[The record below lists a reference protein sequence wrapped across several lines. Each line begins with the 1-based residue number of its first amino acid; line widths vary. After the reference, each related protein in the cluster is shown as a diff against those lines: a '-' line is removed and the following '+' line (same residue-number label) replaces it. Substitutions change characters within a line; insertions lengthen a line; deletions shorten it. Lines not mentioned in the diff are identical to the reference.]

1 MLLWQMNYRYVHV
14 LIIAGASRVQSMY
27 RFVDFFAM
35 IPLTL
40 CEVKMILM
48 RKWDL
53 PFLALPKCMYYVHY
67 VSVYSG
73 DQSWFV
79 YLS

>member
-14 LIIAGASRVQSMY
+14 LIIAVQIMH

-53 PFLALPKCMYYVHY
+53 HF
-67 VSVYSG
+67 
-73 DQSWFV
+73 
-79 YLS
+79 

>member
-14 LIIAGASRVQSMY
+14 LIITGASRVQSMY

-53 PFLALPKCMYYVHY
+53 HF
-67 VSVYSG
+67 
-73 DQSWFV
+73 
-79 YLS
+79 

>member
-14 LIIAGASRVQSMY
+14 LIIAGGSRVQSMY

-35 IPLTL
+35 VPLAL

-48 RKWDL
+48 HKWDL
-53 PFLALPKCMYYVHY
+53 HF
-67 VSVYSG
+67 
-73 DQSWFV
+73 
-79 YLS
+79 

>member
-1 MLLWQMNYRYVHV
+1 M
-14 LIIAGASRVQSMY
+14 LIIAGASGVQSMY

-48 RKWDL
+48 HKWDL
-53 PFLALPKCMYYVHY
+53 HF
-67 VSVYSG
+67 
-73 DQSWFV
+73 
-79 YLS
+79 